1 MSVDA
6 EKKDENASGGSIGSI
21 DSVLDTLLMA
31 FSLPEMPVQALPP
44 PLIMLGGKLRP
55 GISTTSIVANVI
67 SRQAEAG
74 LPTGDVFGDG
84 PNTTEALIKI
94 ITEEIISS
102 LLNECVV
109 NVVIDPGISV
119 MATGVG
125 NLGGPVV
132 SQGFTTTWGTGN
144 GIIR

>member
-1 MSVDA
+1 MSVVP
-6 EKKDENASGGSIGSI
+6 EKKDENVSNDSIGSI
-21 DSVLDTLLMA
+21 NSVLDVLLQA
-31 FSLPEMPVQALPP
+31 FSLPEEPIQPLPP

-67 SRQAEAG
+67 TRQAEAG

-94 ITEEIISS
+94 ITEEVINS

-119 MATGVG
+119 LSTGVG
-125 NLGGPVV
+125 NLGAPVI

>member
-1 MSVDA
+1 MSVEP
-6 EKKDENASGGSIGSI
+6 EKKDENISTESIGSI
-21 DSVLDTLLMA
+21 DSVLDTLLLA
-31 FSLPEMPVQALPP
+31 FSLPEEPVQPLPP

-67 SRQAEAG
+67 TRQAEAG
-74 LPTGDVFGDG
+74 LPTGDVFADG
-84 PNTTEALIKI
+84 PNTTEALVKI
-94 ITEEIISS
+94 ITEEIIKS

-119 MATGVG
+119 MSTGVG
-125 NLGGPVV
+125 NLGAPVI